1 MKSLRDFIV
10 EREMKFEKKFE
21 LEFTINKSLHAS
33 ERQSRH
39 GEDAEH
45 FISDDEILE
54 TVKKASEKIIEDI
67 IHQNI
72 DMAFKSR
79 FIVRDDNTDLN
90 IVCQL
95 HHGTKKDG
103 VRVDIVTL
111 IRTDK
116 FWNTKQNWVIVI
128 R

>member
-1 MKSLRDFIV
+1 MKSLREHIT
-10 EREMKFEKKFE
+10 EALMKFEKKFE
-21 LEFTINKSLHAS
+21 LEFTINKSLHAT

-39 GEDAEH
+39 GEDEDH

-67 IHQNI
+67 VQDNI
-72 DMAFKSR
+72 SIEDR
-79 FIVRDDNTDLN
+79 FVIRDSNTDLN

-95 HHGTKKDG
+95 HHGTAKDKL
-103 VRVDIVTL
+103 RVDIVTL

-116 FWNTKQNWVIVI
+116 FWNTKQNWVVVI